1 METFEDVIVYH
12 RREGGSVCIKGVL
25 LKKGVAEHLNPR
37 PPPPSYGLVI
47 YII

>member
-1 METFEDVIVYH
+1 METFEDVIVYN

-37 PPPPSYGLVI
+37 PLPLAMG
-47 YII
+47 